1 MQVAACSHPSLPAHI
16 PHLPCLQQQVV
27 GLEAKV
33 VQVVE
38 MGFGREQALAALKAA
53 NGDESLAIEALLGA

>member
-1 MQVAACSHPSLPAHI
+1 LLPSL
-16 PHLPCLQQQVV
+16 LLQQQVV

-53 NGDESLAIEALLGA
+53 NGDENLAIEALLGA